1 MEGIVGVWKP
11 NGNTVV
17 NAYST
22 SKMLEFLSANSTMHK
37 QIASLGTLSMGQ
49 VQFPVNGSPEMISVD
64 EQFGLM
70 VAIDGDIYNKKELIK
85 YLKLQENEINND
97 ASLILAGYKQ
107 VGTKVISM
115 LNGQFAIAI
124 WCEKDQILHL
134 ATDLLGTRFL
144 YLRRS
149 EKNVFFASA
158 IRAMSVDPSF
168 TPKLNWT
175 SIAQHLCLEYV
186 LGSQTLISD
195 VKLLPVHSIT
205 SVTIDTISSK
215 KYWEF
220 PYYTGGRFDGMGV
233 DDIVHDI
240 HFEYLKMAENT
251 GNTVNKPCIGLTGG
265 LDSRLLGAYFAPKL
279 PSLVAVTVGYPG
291 SYDVHLA
298 KDVAKI
304 LNCTHYSY
312 TNTIDTNYF
321 INNMP
326 FASVI
331 TEGSFNT
338 VEFIE
343 LGKKLARHGDI
354 ALMGSFGSELS
365 GLIPYARYMDIA
377 NLSNFKVLAKYICEH
392 KSVIKPE
399 TLCKLTN
406 IPELQ
411 HAAMEV
417 EMQLYHSMEETPGE
431 SLEDRLAIHELVNRQ
446 RRRTLLAMHMVGEF
460 IRCRYPLLEN
470 RSLFEAFLQLPWS
483 LRHDR
488 RIYKILLSKYFPKLA
503 SLDTGVRRF
512 PVKWE
517 LHMRPLY
524 RIRDKTYYLMQ
535 RYVPRLAERIIS
547 LSNLTADVQVS
558 EECYR
563 KDFKNTLMELLV
575 DGKRQQKLWAPEIA
589 KQMINEHV
597 SKKHNYRRLFHRMVA
612 LELFLLDFNQ
622 QINTWKK

>member
-1 MEGIVGVWKP
+1 MEGIVGVWKQ

-17 NAYST
+17 NAHSA
-22 SKMLEFLSANSTMHK
+22 SKMLESLGTNSTMHK
-37 QIASLGTLSMGQ
+37 QIASLGTLSIGQ
-49 VQFPVNGSPEMISVD
+49 VQFSVNGSSDMISVD
-64 EQFGLM
+64 KQFGLM
-70 VAIDGDIYNKKELIK
+70 VAIDGDVYNKKELIK
-85 YLKLQENEINND
+85 YLKLQVDEVNND
-97 ASLILAGYKQ
+97 ASLIMAGYKQ
-107 VGTKVISM
+107 VGTEIMAM

-124 WCEKDQILHL
+124 WCEKEQLLHL

-144 YLRRS
+144 YLRRN
-149 EKNVFFASA
+149 EKDVFFASA

-175 SIAQHLCLEYV
+175 SLAQHLCLEYV
-186 LGSQTLISD
+186 LGPQTLISN
-195 VKLLPVHSIT
+195 VELLPAHTITSIT
-205 SVTIDTISSK
+205 NDAVSSK
-215 KYWEF
+215 KYWGF
-220 PYYTGGRFDGMGV
+220 PCYTGGRFDGMSE
-233 DDIVHDI
+233 DDIVHNI

-251 GNTVNKPCIGLTGG
+251 VNTVNRPCIGLTGG
-265 LDSRLLGAYFAPKL
+265 LDSRLLGAYFVPKL

-291 SYDVHLA
+291 SYDVRIA

-304 LNCTHYSY
+304 LNCSHYPY
-312 TNTIDTNYF
+312 TSSVDTNYF
-321 INNMP
+321 INNMS

-343 LGKKLARHGDI
+343 IGKKLARHGDI

-377 NLSNFKVLAKYICEH
+377 NLSNFKVLAKYICAH
-392 KSVIKPE
+392 KTVIRPE

-411 HAAMEV
+411 DAAMEV
-417 EMQLYHSMEETPGE
+417 ETQLYHSLEETPGE

-503 SLDTGVRRF
+503 SLDTGVRRL

-547 LSNLTADVQVS
+547 FSNLTVDIQAS

-563 KDFKNTLMELLV
+563 KDFQNTLTELLV
-575 DGKRQQKLWAPEIA
+575 DDKRQQKLWAPEIA
-589 KQMINEHV
+589 KQIIAEHV
-597 SKKHNYRRLFHRMVA
+597 SKKHNYRKLFHKMVA
-612 LELFLLDFNQ
+612 LELFLLDLN
-622 QINTWKK
+622 NR